1 MSMLRRF
8 LCENAKSL
16 KEEKKPDPAN
26 IQPQNSGSGSTMS
39 FAPEVTSLKPQPPQT
54 TKNKNVRKLSF
65 NMEIEEE
72 LKYKFLRLELKED
85 IFQQQL
91 FLVDSKDDSVRYN
104 KRTCN
109 LGEVYLVIEKKS
121 EGTQSFGSF
130 KLPLSPQANLITKV
144 SSQQEKPKTPEVFDQ
159 IQLQS
164 LA

>member
-1 MSMLRRF
+1 
-8 LCENAKSL
+8 
-16 KEEKKPDPAN
+16 
-26 IQPQNSGSGSTMS
+26 
-39 FAPEVTSLKPQPPQT
+39 
-54 TKNKNVRKLSF
+54 
-65 NMEIEEE
+65 MEIEEE

-121 EGTQSFGSF
+121 ERTQSFGSF

-159 IQLQS
+159 HQLQS